1 MHPAEYKHNNEVM
14 KVINLKHTLQSTWP
28 LNVTG
33 NAKLIPK
40 FIGKVF
46 ILEV

>member
-1 MHPAEYKHNNEVM
+1 MHPAEYKHTNEVM

-40 FIGKVF
+40 CIDKVY
-46 ILEV
+46 IPKV